1 MTRQHWRGANLLN
14 PLPVVLVSCTD
25 ENGKSNVMTAA
36 WTGTICSDP
45 VMVSVSIRKS
55 RFSHDII
62 AKTKEF
68 VLNLPNEDLVLFTD
82 YVGIYS
88 GKKVDKFNLP
98 GKYKVTAIES
108 EKVNAVTIDE
118 CPIAL
123 ECKVKDILELGSH
136 DCFIAEVVS
145 CSIDDKYLDKD
156 NKLDFKKANLIS
168 YCHGEYYTL
177 GKKIGKFGYSSKK
190 KERSRRNNAINKN
203 KRKKNYNKVNKGE

>member
-1 MTRQHWRGANLLN
+1 MARQYWRASNLLN

-36 WTGTICSDP
+36 WVGTICSDP
-45 VMVSVSIRKS
+45 VMLSVSIRKS

-62 AKTKEF
+62 KKTKEL
-68 VLNLPNEDLVLFTD
+68 VINLPNEDLALYTD

-88 GKKVDKFNLP
+88 GKKVDKFNLS

-108 EKVNAVTIDE
+108 EKVKAVTIAE

-136 DCFIAEVVS
+136 DCFICEVLS
-145 CSIDDKYLDKD
+145 CSVDEKYIDKD
-156 NKLDFKKANLIS
+156 NRLDFKKANLLS

-190 KERSRRNNAINKN
+190 KERNRRNNTINKN
-203 KRKKNYNKVNKGE
+203 KRRK

>member
-1 MTRQHWRGANLLN
+1 MARQHWRGANLLN

-62 AKTKEF
+62 ARTKEF
-68 VLNLPNEDLVLFTD
+68 VLNLPNEDLTLFTD

-88 GKKVDKFNLP
+88 GRKVDKFNLP
-98 GKYKVTAIES
+98 SKYKITAIES
-108 EKVNAVTIDE
+108 EKVRAVTIDE

-123 ECKVKDILELGSH
+123 ECKVKDVLELGSH

-177 GKKIGKFGYSSKK
+177 GKRIGKFGYSSKK
-190 KERSRRNNAINKN
+190 KERSRRNNTINKN
-203 KRKKNYNKVNKGE
+203 KYRK

>member
-1 MTRQHWRGANLLN
+1 MARQHWRGANLLN

-36 WTGTICSDP
+36 WTGAICSDP

-62 AKTKEF
+62 ARTKEF
-68 VLNLPNEDLVLFTD
+68 VLNLPNEDLTLFTD

-108 EKVNAVTIDE
+108 EKVKAVTIDE

-177 GKKIGKFGYSSKK
+177 GKRIGKFGYSSKK
-190 KERSRRNNAINKN
+190 KERSRRNNTINKN
-203 KRKKNYNKVNKGE
+203 KYRK

>member
-1 MTRQHWRGANLLN
+1 MARQHWRGANLLN

-55 RFSHDII
+55 RFSHYII
-62 AKTKEF
+62 ARTKEF
-68 VLNLPNEDLVLFTD
+68 VLNLPNEDLTLFTD

-108 EKVNAVTIDE
+108 EKVKAVTIDE

-177 GKKIGKFGYSSKK
+177 GKRIGKFGYSSKK
-190 KERSRRNNAINKN
+190 KERSRRNNTINKN
-203 KRKKNYNKVNKGE
+203 KYRK

>member
-1 MTRQHWRGANLLN
+1 MARQHWRGANLLN

-62 AKTKEF
+62 ARTKEF
-68 VLNLPNEDLVLFTD
+68 VLNLPNEDLTLFTD

-108 EKVNAVTIDE
+108 EKVKAVTIDE

-156 NKLDFKKANLIS
+156 NKLDFKKANLVS

-177 GKKIGKFGYSSKK
+177 GKRIGKFGYSSKK
-190 KERSRRNNAINKN
+190 KERSRRNNTINKN
-203 KRKKNYNKVNKGE
+203 KRRK